1 MSLFGSKT
9 PAAPASRDY
18 ADRAGALDYVLDG
31 LEALDKGEPVSIDF
45 ISTPD
50 VDRFCKTIGFKKSWA
65 GRTLDDIAP
74 KDKDAE
80 VNICTEQE
88 GRIVLDLMKET
99 ISQERF
105 ASREK
110 GEGYDLTILNDFLPK
125 GESAGEPS
133 LGHLWEWRYALAV
146 ELEHGRTR
154 GANVT
159 NNHPLLT
166 GLVVLAHLTEDTLY
180 YARLQCLEREGEIGK
195 AIREGGSDK
204 EIGHMTALLER
215 ARLYLARRVAEK
227 LGDKV
232 PTPA

>member
-1 MSLFGSKT
+1 MSLFSKKSDV
-9 PAAPASRDY
+9 APASRDY
-18 ADRAGALDYVLDG
+18 STREGALNYVLDG
-31 LEALDKGEPVSIDF
+31 LEALDKSEPVAIDF

-50 VDRFCKTIGFKKSWA
+50 VHQFCKTIGFKASWA
-65 GRTLDDIAP
+65 GRKLDDIAP
-74 KDKDAE
+74 KDEEAE
-80 VNICTEQE
+80 VNVCIEEE

-105 ASREK
+105 AAREK

-125 GESAGEPS
+125 GENEGEPT

-166 GLVVLAHLTEDTLY
+166 GLVVLAHLSEDKLY
-180 YARLQCLEREGEIGK
+180 YARLQCMEREGEIGN
-195 AIREGGSDK
+195 AMREGASQK
-204 EIGHMTALLER
+204 EIGRHAALLER

-227 LGDKV
+227 LGEKV

>member
-1 MSLFGSKT
+1 MSLFGKKPDPA
-9 PAAPASRDY
+9 PAARDY
-18 ADRAGALDYVLDG
+18 STREGALNYVLDG
-31 LEALDKGEPVSIDF
+31 LEALDKGEPVAIDF

-50 VDRFCKTIGFKKSWA
+50 VDHFCKTIGFKKSWA

-80 VNICTEQE
+80 VNVCTEEE
-88 GRIVLDLMKET
+88 GRIVLGLMKDT
-99 ISQERF
+99 IEQERF

-125 GESAGEPS
+125 GENRKQPT

-180 YARLQCLEREGEIGK
+180 YARLQCMEREGEIGK
-195 AIREGGSDK
+195 AMREGGSDK
-204 EIGHMTALLER
+204 EIGHMAALLER
-215 ARLYLARRVAEK
+215 SRLYLARRVAGK